1 MRNFD
6 YRELAGRSW
15 NSEILGLVAQNHEY
29 KGRQELY
36 LKQKPA
42 ELDRLIEIAKV
53 QSTEAS
59 NEIEGIRT
67 TNTRL
72 LQLVRDKTTPR
83 NRDEEEIM
91 GYRDVLNTNHENFE
105 YIPITSNYILQLHR
119 DLYQYSHKSIG
130 GKFKNTQNYI
140 SATDAEGREFVLFT
154 PLAPHET
161 PPAIDAI
168 CESYNRMIDT
178 QELDAL
184 LLIPVFI
191 HDFLCIHPFND
202 GNGRMSRLL
211 TTLLLYRSGYVIG
224 RYISLESKIAKNKN
238 LYYDA
243 LEQCQKGWNENTED
257 PTPFIK
263 YLLQTILAAYRDFE
277 ERVAMVDEKLPA
289 IETVRRAVY
298 HKIGKFT
305 KSEVMEL
312 CPTLS
317 KASIENAIKQ
327 LVEQGLLVR
336 HGTGRSTFY
345 TRSDAQNNDRICREN
360 GRCVFIRRGGA
371 GGIEIS
377 NCEFFTDRRSLSRT
391 KTKVQTGD

>member
-6 YRELAGRSW
+6 YISLSRRTW
-15 NSEILGLVAQNHEY
+15 DSEIIGLVAQIHEY

-72 LQLVRDKTTPR
+72 MQLVKDKTTPR

-91 GYRDVLNTNHENFE
+91 GYRDVLNTIHENFE
-105 YIPITSNYILQLHR
+105 YIPVTSNYILQLHR
-119 DLYQYSHKSIG
+119 DLYKYSHKSIG
-130 GKFKNTQNYI
+130 GIFKNTQNYI
-140 SATDAEGREFVLFT
+140 SATDANGQEFVLFT
-154 PLAPHET
+154 PLAPYET
-161 PPAIDAI
+161 PSAIEAI
-168 CESYNRMIDT
+168 CESYNHMIDMK
-178 QELDAL
+178 EVDIL
-184 LLIPVFI
+184 LLIPAFI

-224 RYISLESKIAKNKN
+224 RYISLESKIAKNKS

-243 LEQCQKGWNENTED
+243 LEQCQKGWHENTED
-257 PTPFIK
+257 PTSFIK
-263 YLLQTILAAYRDFE
+263 YLLQTILSAYRDFE
-277 ERVAMVDEKLPA
+277 ERVSMVDEKLPA

-298 HKIGKFT
+298 NKIGKFT

-317 KASIENAIKQ
+317 KASVENSIKQ
-327 LVEQGLLVR
+327 LVEKGLLIK

-345 TRSDAQNNDRICREN
+345 TRSDI
-360 GRCVFIRRGGA
+360 I
-371 GGIEIS
+371 
-377 NCEFFTDRRSLSRT
+377 
-391 KTKVQTGD
+391 